1 MGPAGSSP
9 SCEACVVDWGLAGE
23 TSVTVKQGRK
33 SMCTKIFDI
42 CILSICTKM
51 HEA

>member
-9 SCEACVVDWGLAGE
+9 SCEACVADWGLAGE
-23 TSVTVKQGRK
+23 TSGIVKQGRK

-42 CILSICTKM
+42 FILSICTKM